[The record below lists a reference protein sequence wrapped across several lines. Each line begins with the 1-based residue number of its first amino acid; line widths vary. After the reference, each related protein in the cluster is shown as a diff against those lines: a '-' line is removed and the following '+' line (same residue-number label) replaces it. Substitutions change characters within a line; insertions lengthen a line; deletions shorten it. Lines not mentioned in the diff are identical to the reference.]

1 MESIL
6 HLLLHG
12 THLFFKGVVLL
23 AHHHH
28 HLLLIRATTLRTPTV
43 PHPRGASTTGLEL
56 LLLYHILDEGTLV
69 HGDAMLLLE
78 LVGIIVQ
85 EGLIAR
91 HLIADREEADLV
103 EGRFGTHGLDCEEKL
118 LGDVQYLF

>member
-1 MESIL
+1 
-6 HLLLHG
+6 
-12 THLFFKGVVLL
+12 
-23 AHHHH
+23 
-28 HLLLIRATTLRTPTV
+28 LLIRPTTLRTPTEA
-43 PHPRGASTTGLEL
+43 HARGASTTGLEL

-85 EGLIAR
+85 EGLIAG
-91 HLIADREEADLV
+91 HLIADGEEADLV
-103 EGRFGTHGLDCEEKL
+103 EGGFGSHRLDGEEQL